1 MTGSSTTGRKYHRP
15 SARDRA
21 WIAFVVHGCSADG
34 VVACAR
40 RRACRAPPPASV
52 IMGFRKGGVEIQGG
66 GGGGPGDSARRGGRR
81 PRAGATHAGGSLR
94 EDGMGGGM
102 RGPRA

>member
-34 VVACAR
+34 VVAPTLR
-40 RRACRAPPPASV
+40 GMLHGVVGGDRRAPPS
-52 IMGFRKGGVEIQGG
+52 I
-66 GGGGPGDSARRGGRR
+66 
-81 PRAGATHAGGSLR
+81 PRNGQTAGAAAITAAPAVCPRTQRFGARPKGRAPKRLR
-94 EDGMGGGM
+94 EDGMG
-102 RGPRA
+102 